1 MTRGRKAQ
9 PDEIKEIRGNP
20 GKRRLLALEAAK
32 KQQRLAPAPPPA
44 IETPDWLSNEREI
57 AIFRLVIE
65 EYQQNRI
72 ARKTDVHAYARWAH
86 YMRRWIEAKEALG
99 DSGMYYQVESNHGKR
114 LALHPLLVVMF
125 RCEAEI
131 TKQEDRLGLNPAAR
145 QNIIR
150 GMSTLAP
157 GADLFG
163 QVPASADRPDDD
175 DDLAEATALE
185 SPLGFLQ
192 GAGKPN

>member
-9 PDEIKEIRGNP
+9 PEEIKEIRGNP
-20 GKRRLLALEAAK
+20 GKRRLLALEAAR
-32 KQQRLAPAPPPA
+32 KQQRVAPAPPPK
-44 IETPDWLSNEREI
+44 IETPKWLNGEREA
-57 AIFRLVIE
+57 AIFRLVVD

-72 ARKTDVHAYARWAH
+72 ARPTDIHAYGRWAH
-86 YMRRWIEAKEALG
+86 YMARWIDAKEQLG
-99 DSGMYYQVESNHGKR
+99 DTASFYQIESNHGKR

-163 QVPASADRPDDD
+163 NVPQPPADDD
-175 DDLAEATALE
+175 DEIAQATAIEAE

-192 GAGKPN
+192 GSGKPN

>member
-1 MTRGRKAQ
+1 MTRGRKSQ
-9 PDEIKEIRGNP
+9 PDEIKEMRGNP
-20 GKRRLLALEAAK
+20 GKRRLLSLEAAQ
-32 KQQRLAPAPPPA
+32 KQQQQIVPVAPTR
-44 IETPDWLSNEREI
+44 IETPDWLSNDREI
-57 AIFRLVIE
+57 AIFRLIVD

-86 YMRRWIEAKEALG
+86 YMRRWIEAKEGLG
-99 DSGMYYQVESNHGKR
+99 EAGMYYQVESNHGKR

-150 GMSTLAP
+150 GMSTLST

-163 QVPASADRPDDD
+163 QVPKPDQTDDD
-175 DDLAEATALE
+175 DELANADPIE

-192 GAGKPN
+192 GTGKPN

>member
-9 PDEIKEIRGNP
+9 PEEIKEMRGNP
-20 GKRRLLALEAAK
+20 GKRRLLALEAARK
-32 KQQRLAPAPPPA
+32 GQTAATA
-44 IETPDWLSNEREI
+44 AAADVIATPEWLNNAREQ
-57 AIFRLVIE
+57 AIFRLVVD
-65 EYQQNRI
+65 EYQQRRI
-72 ARKTDVHAYARWAH
+72 ARATDIHAYARWAH
-86 YMRRWIEAKEALG
+86 YMRRWIDAKEQLG
-99 DSGMYYQVESNHGKR
+99 ENSSFYQVESNHGKR

-150 GMSTLAP
+150 GMSSLGT
-157 GADLFG
+157 ADMFG
-163 QVPASADRPDDD
+163 KVPTPPPDDD
-175 DDLAEATALE
+175 DDIAEATAIE

-192 GAGKPN
+192 GIGKPN

>member
-1 MTRGRKAQ
+1 MTRGRKSQ
-9 PDEIKEIRGNP
+9 PDEIKELRGNP
-20 GKRRLLALEAAK
+20 GKRRLVALEAAK
-32 KQQRLAPAPPPA
+32 KQQRTTPKPPA
-44 IETPDWLSNEREI
+44 TIETPDWLKGEREA
-57 AIFRLVIE
+57 AIFRMVVD

-72 ARKTDVHAYARWAH
+72 ARATDIHAYGRWAH
-86 YMRRWIEAKEALG
+86 YMARWIEAKEQLG
-99 DSGMYYQVESNHGKR
+99 DNSSFYQVESNHGKR

-150 GMSTLAP
+150 GMSSLPA
-157 GADLFG
+157 ADLFG
-163 QVPASADRPDDD
+163 KIPTPPSVDDD
-175 DDLAEATALE
+175 DELAQATAIE

-192 GAGKPN
+192 GTGKPN

>member
-9 PDEIKEIRGNP
+9 PDEIKELRGNP

-32 KQQRLAPAPPPA
+32 KQQRIAPAPPSK
-44 IETPDWLSNEREI
+44 IETPEWLSNEREI
-57 AIFRLVIE
+57 AIFRMVIE

-72 ARKTDVHAYARWAH
+72 ARTTDVHAYARWAH
-86 YMRRWIEAKEALG
+86 YMRRWIDAKEALG
-99 DSGMYYQVESNHGKR
+99 DTSSFYQIESNHGKR

-163 QVPASADRPDDD
+163 QVPQGAGQADDD
-175 DDLAEATALE
+175 DDLAEATAVE
-185 SPLGFLQ
+185 SPLGFLT

>member
-9 PDEIKEIRGNP
+9 PDEIKELRGNP
-20 GKRRLLALEAAK
+20 GKRRLVALEAAK
-32 KQQRLAPAPPPA
+32 KARRIAPAPPPL
-44 IETPDWLSNEREI
+44 IETPNWLSNDREI
-57 AIFRLVIE
+57 AIFRSVVD

-72 ARKTDVHAYARWAH
+72 ARKTDVAAYARWAH
-86 YMRRWIEAKEALG
+86 YLRRWIEAKEQLG
-99 DSGMYYQVESNHGKR
+99 DSGMYYKVESNHGSR

-150 GMSTLAP
+150 GMSSLPAS
-157 GADLFG
+157 ADLFG
-163 QVPASADRPDDD
+163 QLPKEADQADDD
-175 DDLAEATALE
+175 DELAEATAVE
-185 SPLGFLQ
+185 SPLGFLS

>member
-9 PDEIKEIRGNP
+9 PDEIKEMRGNP

-32 KQQRLAPAPPPA
+32 KGRAKGATPAA
-44 IETPDWLSNEREI
+44 AQIATPDWLNNAREI
-57 AIFRLVIE
+57 AIFRLVVD

-72 ARKTDVHAYARWAH
+72 ARATDIHAYARWAH
-86 YMRRWIEAKEALG
+86 YMRRWIDAKEQLG
-99 DSGMYYQVESNHGKR
+99 DTSSFYQVESNHGKR

-150 GMSTLAP
+150 GMSNLTST
-157 GADLFG
+157 DLFG
-163 QVPASADRPDDD
+163 QVPTPPPDDD
-175 DDLAEATALE
+175 DELAEATAHE

>member
-9 PDEIKEIRGNP
+9 PEEIKELRGNP
-20 GKRRLLALEAAK
+20 GKRRLVALEAAK
-32 KQQRLAPAPPPA
+32 KQQRVAPAPPPR
-44 IETPDWLSNEREI
+44 IETPEWLKGQREA
-57 AIFRLVIE
+57 AIFRIVVD

-72 ARKTDVHAYARWAH
+72 ARSTDIHAYGRWAH
-86 YMRRWIEAKEALG
+86 YMARWIDAKEQLG
-99 DSGMYYQVESNHGKR
+99 DTSSFYQIESNHGKR

-150 GMSTLAP
+150 GMSSLPT
-157 GADLFG
+157 ADLFG
-163 QVPASADRPDDD
+163 KIPQPSEDDD
-175 DDLAEATALE
+175 DELAQATAIE

-192 GAGKPN
+192 GIGKPN